1 MQLFRYLNTLKAKQ
15 SIADFRMAGSGYPMP
30 NIAFLTLVGVRPD
43 VDKGSLIVGL
53 REHFSGE
60 IIFAS

>member
-15 SIADFRMAGSGYPMP
+15 SIEDFRIAGSGYPMP
-30 NIAFLTLVGVRPD
+30 VAFLTLVGVRPD
-43 VDKGSLIVGL
+43 VDKGSLITGL

-60 IIFAS
+60 IVFAS